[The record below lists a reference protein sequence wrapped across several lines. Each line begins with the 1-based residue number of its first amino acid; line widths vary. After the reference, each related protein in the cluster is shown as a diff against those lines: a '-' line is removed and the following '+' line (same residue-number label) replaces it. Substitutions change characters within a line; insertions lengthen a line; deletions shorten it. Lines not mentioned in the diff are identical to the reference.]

1 MIDFN
6 SVRQYNF
13 PTTIRFGAG
22 AIEELPD
29 DLRSVGLQRPLL
41 VTDPVVEK
49 LGFFCDLRKKLE
61 ARGLSVE
68 VFSDIHK
75 NPVKSDVEKGGAA
88 YRGTGRDSIIGIG
101 GGAAMDVA
109 RAVALRVN
117 HHRDLFDY
125 DDLIGGDVLVTE
137 EVPYF
142 ITVPTTSGT
151 GSEVGR
157 SAIISE
163 DDTHRKRILFSPK
176 LLAKRV
182 YADPL
187 LTMELPP
194 FVTAATGMDALTHNM
209 EAYLAKN
216 WHPMAEGIALEGIRL
231 IHRSIVR
238 ATNEPDLESRS
249 LMMIGSLMGAVAFQK
264 GLGVV
269 HSLAHPMSSLLDT
282 HHGLANAVNLPY
294 GMRFNIS
301 GFEDRFRVIAQAME
315 LPVDGGQGTRAA
327 WERRSREI
335 GAGGATAGGVPAGEL
350 GGGVTGAG
358 VPGAGDIGRAAGEA
372 VVERLFELNRWLGL
386 PTRLRDVGVRE
397 EHLAPLA
404 DLAIADFAHPN
415 NPKPV
420 SREDFFKLY
429 TEAL

>member
-6 SVRQYNF
+6 TVRQYNF

-22 AIEELPD
+22 VIKELPEH
-29 DLRSVGLQRPLL
+29 LKAQGLSRPLL
-41 VTDPVVEK
+41 VTDPLVAG
-49 LGFFCDLRKKLE
+49 LGFFKEIVEDLKAKV
-61 ARGLSVE
+61 GSVE

-75 NPVKSDVEKGGAA
+75 NPVKSDVEKGGEAFKA
-88 YRGTGRDSIIGIG
+88 GDRDSIIGIG

-109 RAVALRVN
+109 RAIALRIH

-125 DDLIGGDVLVTE
+125 DDLIGGDQYVTE

-176 LLAKRV
+176 LLAKIV

-187 LTMELPP
+187 LTMDLPA
-194 FVTAATGMDALTHNM
+194 FVTAATGMDALTHNL
-209 EAYLAKN
+209 EAYVAKMF
-216 WHPMAEGIALEGIRL
+216 HPMCEGIALQGVSL
-231 IHRSIVR
+231 IVRSIVQ
-238 ATNEPDLESRS
+238 ATHEPDLASRS
-249 LMMIGSLMGAVAFQK
+249 NMMIASLMGAVAFQK

-269 HSLAHPMSSLLDT
+269 HSLAHPLSSLLDT

-294 GMRFNIS
+294 GMRFNVS
-301 GFEDRFRVIAQAME
+301 GFEDKFRQIARTMDLKDE
-315 LPVDGGQGTRAA
+315 
-327 WERRSREI
+327 S
-335 GAGGATAGGVPAGEL
+335 
-350 GGGVTGAG
+350 
-358 VPGAGDIGRAAGEA
+358 GEA
-372 VVERLFELNRWLGL
+372 VVEKLFALNKELKL
-386 PTRLRDVGVRE
+386 PVKLRDVGVKE
-397 EHLAPLA
+397 EHIETLS
-404 DLAIADFAHPN
+404 DLAFADFCHPN

-420 SREDFFKLY
+420 SREDFKKLY
-429 TEAL
+429 REAL